1 MASVGNLRATTITY
15 RLILRQLVT
24 GGRVLALLA
33 LSAVLVLV
41 SLAVGLAEDVED
53 PLEVGVALIDLMGF
67 TLVVP
72 IVALVFAAAALGD
85 TREDATLVYLWLRPM
100 GRFPIALGAWL
111 ASVTVSVPLTL
122 LPLAVSAVL
131 LDAGSDLV
139 AATVLAALVG
149 VVTYAA
155 VFLFLGV
162 LVRNSVIWGVVYIL
176 LWEGLV
182 AQFGAATARM
192 AVRGYTRSILASMTD
207 VDLDLGTLSMT
218 MGILVPAVIVV
229 SALALTSWR
238 LNEMEVA

>member
-1 MASVGNLRATTITY
+1 
-15 RLILRQLVT
+15 
-24 GGRVLALLA
+24 
-33 LSAVLVLV
+33 
-41 SLAVGLAEDVED
+41 
-53 PLEVGVALIDLMGF
+53 
-67 TLVVP
+67 
-72 IVALVFAAAALGD
+72 
-85 TREDATLVYLWLRPM
+85 
-100 GRFPIALGAWL
+100 L

-162 LVRNSVIWGVVYIL
+162 LVRNPVIWGVVYIL

-192 AVRGYTRSILASMTD
+192 AVRGYTRSILTSMTD
-207 VDLDLGTLSMT
+207 VDLDLGTLSVT
-218 MGILVPAVIVV
+218 MGIVVPAAIVV